1 MDTTSLTGHSVR
13 VPERARLRYHT
24 FITDSARWDAFEFR
38 PDDIVISTP
47 VKSGTTWAQMICAL
61 LIFQTPDFG
70 PSLGHVSPWL
80 DMLTRTRAE
89 VMSDLQAQQHRRF
102 IKTHTPLD
110 GLPFDERVTYVCV
123 GRDPRDVALS
133 WQNHRANQDRSAMLA
148 ARETVVDGDGLV
160 PSQADEVVRGG
171 TRQWFWEWID
181 DPTPPHEVASSLRLT
196 LHHLSTFW
204 SVRELPNVVMLHYD
218 DLKADLGGQ
227 MRELSHRLGIHV
239 REEQWQLLVEA
250 ATLRN
255 MRANADR
262 IAPNADLAIWHDN
275 EKFFNR
281 GDSGQ
286 WKDVLDPFDLQRY
299 ETRVASLAAA
309 NLAAWAHH
317 EPNSR

>member
-1 MDTTSLTGHSVR
+1 MDTTSLTGHSGQ
-13 VPERARLRYHT
+13 VPEEARLRYHT

-61 LIFQTPDFG
+61 LIFQKPDFG

-89 VMSDLQAQQHRRF
+89 VFGDLDAQQHRRF

-148 ARETVVDGDGLV
+148 ARQTVVGSEGLV

-181 DPTPPHEVASSLRLT
+181 DPTSPHEVASSLWLT
-196 LHHLSTFW
+196 LHHLRTFW

-218 DLKADLGGQ
+218 DLKADLEGQ
-227 MRELSHRLGIHV
+227 MRALSNRLGIQV
-239 REEQWQLLVEA
+239 REEHWPLLAEA

-262 IAPNADLAIWHDN
+262 VAPNADLAIWHDN

-281 GDSGQ
+281 GHSGQ
-286 WKDVLDPFDLQRY
+286 WKDFLDPFDLQRY
-299 ETRVASLAAA
+299 NTRVASLAGAD
-309 NLAAWAHH
+309 LAAWAHH